1 MTLDKLTLADIV
13 TGLTDSKDLTMLS
26 FLESKPLAELEDWF
40 RPMFPTTRP
49 ERKESSNQTIS
60 RSATSKPPIVREAT
74 KNNKLANISDEMRLL
89 LEENGLDHILKGK
102 KK

>member
-13 TGLTDSKDLTMLS
+13 TGLTDSKDLTMLA

-49 ERKESSNQTIS
+49 ERKESANHTIS
-60 RSATSKPPIVREAT
+60 RTTEKLKTPPT
-74 KNNKLANISDEMRLL
+74 KNNKLANISDEMRFL
-89 LEENGLDHILKGK
+89 LEENGLDHILHKGK